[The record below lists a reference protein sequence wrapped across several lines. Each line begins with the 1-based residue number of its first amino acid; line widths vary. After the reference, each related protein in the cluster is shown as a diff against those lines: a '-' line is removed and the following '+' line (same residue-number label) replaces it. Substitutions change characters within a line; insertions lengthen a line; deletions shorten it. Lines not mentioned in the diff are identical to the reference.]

1 MSRSEP
7 KPSPNQFRSQ
17 ALWFSLETGL
27 SLSLL
32 MAAPATAAGAVVSHV
47 NLMAINFGRRF
58 VLIINLMSCQKW
70 LQIYVAIRRAKRHLA
85 RVIVNSQSQ
94 RSYGQLDTTGCSILL
109 MRPFLSKRRGLAWP
123 HIACAG
129 MSSAW
134 HVHEGVASVQRM
146 QPPDVTIGNRQSFR
160 GIVQKIRLMVK
171 VG

>member
-1 MSRSEP
+1 MAINTHEPKRTEAESEP
-7 KPSPNQFRSQ
+7 VPESG
-17 ALWFSLETGL
+17 SLVQYRNGPL

-32 MAAPATAAGAVVSHV
+32 MAATATAAGAVVSHV

-94 RSYGQLDTTGCSILL
+94 RSCGQLDTTGCSILL
-109 MRPFLSKRRGLAWP
+109 MRPFLSKCRGLVWP

-129 MSSAW
+129 ISSAW

-146 QPPDVTIGNRQSFR
+146 QPPDVTIGSTKSFR
-160 GIVQKIRLMVK
+160 GIVQRVR
-171 VG
+171 